1 MRVKGT
7 DDYKMRGEMY
17 GEMSGEMHG
26 KMHGKMHRKMHR
38 KIGRKMHGKIGRKI
52 GKWEKWG
59 KIVGKS
65 WKIVGK
71 LSENCRKKID

>member
-17 GEMSGEMHG
+17 GEMSGEMSG
-26 KMHGKMHRKMHR
+26 EMHRKIGR
-38 KIGRKMHGKIGRKI
+38 KIGRKMHGKIVGKI
-52 GKWEKWG
+52 VGKIEKWEKWG